1 MLGGT
6 CSKTGLQIFE
16 VVEYVRRHGRKFRHF
31 WSKFVSDNSFA
42 YFLQYTSYVVVFQS
56 CKTVYDRIIDLKI
69 ATPQI
74 IMNYGMFLEE
84 NNHFE
89 EAFKA
94 YEKGLSLFKWP
105 HVYDI
110 WNTYLMKF
118 IQRYVRNVKS
128 F

>member
-1 MLGGT
+1 
-6 CSKTGLQIFE
+6 
-16 VVEYVRRHGRKFRHF
+16 
-31 WSKFVSDNSFA
+31 
-42 YFLQYTSYVVVFQS
+42 
-56 CKTVYDRIIDLKI
+56 
-69 ATPQI
+69 
-74 IMNYGMFLEE
+74 MNYGMFLEE